1 MSHHCTYREEL
12 VHLLRHCTLQNDI
25 PTHITIIMKYEEA
38 LRELETI
45 VEQMESNDLDI
56 DTLSQQL
63 QRAKQL
69 IKLCKERLAHTDKEI
84 QQLLNEEE
92 EEK

>member
-1 MSHHCTYREEL
+1 
-12 VHLLRHCTLQNDI
+12 
-25 PTHITIIMKYEEA
+25 MKYEEA
-38 LRELETI
+38 LHELETI

-69 IKLCKERLAHTDKEI
+69 IKLCKERLAYTDKEI

-92 EEK
+92 EEEEEEEEK